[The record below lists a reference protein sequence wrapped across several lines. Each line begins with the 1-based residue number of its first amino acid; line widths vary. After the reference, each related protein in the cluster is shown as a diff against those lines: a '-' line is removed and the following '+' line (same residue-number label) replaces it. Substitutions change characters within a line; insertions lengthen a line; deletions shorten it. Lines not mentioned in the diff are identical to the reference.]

1 MIEVASCVGTVK
13 YIRRGISAISYEI
26 ALDTNSITSDGET
39 GEFLTTNLGN
49 FRFIKHVGGDSEEQ
63 QDVCSTYNYLV
74 MFIGSGGTCIMMKYP
89 NGTGGYK
96 YSTFRGNCS
105 ISDAMEACNVSEG
118 SIRLIKFFWYDK
130 PIKVDDSYDYIDKL
144 CRNLGVPSDDM
155 QLKILASNTLT
166 VVRNGVD
173 GEKGDKGDPGT
184 AGARGSSGPIW
195 RQHVGFVS
203 ATADAPYQYY
213 TGSNDER
220 FLDVVLLD
228 KVWYRCL
235 KSYKSTGTDDVR
247 NTTTGKEFANYWT
260 SADMANFTF
269 IATQFLLADN
279 AKINLFGSNEI
290 NLYDDNENGTLFASF
305 RVPSSKNQFEGD
317 QGKYVLWIGAEN
329 PVNAPYYVRKDGV
342 ANMNRC
348 YLGQVSVAKNR
359 NKWYFEDA
367 TNAGI
372 YYGEEYN
379 DGSENKDDFHPY
391 TRSVWLTDRGY
402 TFGLCGDNAIYEQTG
417 WGGYVKMWQM
427 NGYDII
433 GDDYNKK
440 YPKLNEAAIEI
451 RKSLKDL
458 PSQVP
463 AYDCIGID
471 MSVIGNT
478 KADSIGIDIG
488 TFNGQNS
495 IGLRITSKGGTKN
508 NHAIQIETG
517 DIAGLRPYIREVSV
531 STTLDIYDH
540 TIYCTNS
547 GDITLTLPSLPIK
560 GQEYLIIQGN
570 GRVNINASHAFFG
583 QGADGKSKSWY
594 SGSTNQYSWLVFTGS
609 VWVVQYVNH

>member
-13 YIRRGISAISYEI
+13 YIRRGISAVSYEI
-26 ALDTNSITSDGET
+26 ALDTNSVTANGET
-39 GEFLTTNLGN
+39 GKFLTTNLGR
-49 FRFIKHVGGDSEEQ
+49 FRFIKHIGGDSEEQ
-63 QDVCSTYNYLV
+63 NSVYGTFDYLMV
-74 MFIGSGGTCIMMKYP
+74 FIGYDGKCLKYSD
-89 NGTGGYK
+89 GGYY
-96 YSTFRGNCS
+96 YSTNEGTYDIYS
-105 ISDAMEACNVSEG
+105 SMEVNNVAEEKVK
-118 SIRLIKFFWYDK
+118 LIKIFWYDS
-130 PIKVDDSYDYIDKL
+130 PVYTDDNHDYIDSL
-144 CRNLGVPSDDM
+144 CENLGVPTENIP
-155 QLKILASNTLT
+155 LEILASNTFT
-166 VVRNGVD
+166 VVRD
-173 GEKGDKGDPGT
+173 GKKGDHGI
-184 AGARGSSGPIW
+184 AGARGSSGPVW

-213 TGSNDER
+213 AGSNDER

-348 YLGQVSVAKNR
+348 YLGQVAVVKNR

-391 TRSVWLTDRGY
+391 TRSVWLADRGY

-609 VWVVQYVNH
+609 VWVVQYINH

>member
-260 SADMANFTF
+260 SADMANFAF

-305 RVPSSKNQFEGD
+305 RVPSGKYSDVDGD
-317 QGKYVLWIGAEN
+317 RGEYVLWIGAAD
-329 PVNAPYYVRKDGV
+329 PRNAPYYVKKNGISKV
-342 ANMNRC
+342 NCC
-348 YLGQVSVAKNR
+348 YFGKKSPIFDSA
-359 NKWYFEDA
+359 EP
-367 TNAGI
+367 GI

-379 DGSENKDDFHPY
+379 NDASQKDDYHPY
-391 TRSVWLTDRGY
+391 VRSVWLNDAGY
-402 TFGLCGDNAIYEQTG
+402 TFGLSADNITYETTG

-427 NGYDII
+427 NAYDII
-433 GDDYNKK
+433 NNDYSNK
-440 YPKLNEAAIEI
+440 YPRLIEPAIEI
-451 RKSLKDL
+451 RKSLSGL
-458 PSQVP
+458 PTQVS
-463 AYDCIGID
+463 AYDCIGIGLTT
-471 MSVIGNT
+471 IGNG
-478 KADSIGIDIG
+478 KADSIGLDVSSFG
-488 TFNGQNS
+488 GQNS
-495 IGLRITSKGGTKN
+495 IGLRINATGGTKT